1 MAQPPLR
8 PASLPSRL
16 AELTKMDAADPAAA
30 TALLPTV
37 YLAGPDVFHPASKE
51 IGARLGGLC
60 ATHGLRA
67 LYPADSAV
75 PLDAPDAAARI
86 YAADVAMI
94 NACAAVIANV
104 TPWRGPNMD
113 PGTAFEIGYA
123 AARGTP
129 IFIYTEGLVAWAEA
143 DQWRAL
149 DEKVFPKAGEFGHA
163 ENLMCCVPAKGIVK
177 TAEEAIVMASDYL
190 LRVNPHVHQVFQ

>member
-1 MAQPPLR
+1 
-8 PASLPSRL
+8 
-16 AELTKMDAADPAAA
+16 MDAADPAS
-30 TALLPTV
+30 LPAV
-37 YLAGPDVFHPASKE
+37 YLAGPDVFHPASAE
-51 IGARLGGLC
+51 IGTRLAALC

-67 LYPADSAV
+67 LYPADNAV

-94 NACAAVIANV
+94 NACAAVVANV
-104 TPWRGPNMD
+104 APWRGPNMD

-129 IFIYTEGLVAWAEA
+129 VFIYTEGLVAWAEA

-149 DEKVFPKAGEFGHA
+149 DEKVFPKAGEFGRA
-163 ENLMCCVPAKGIVK
+163 ENLMCCVPAKGVAK
-177 TAEEAIVMASDYL
+177 TAEEAIVMASEYL
-190 LRVNPHVHQVFQ
+190 LRLNPPSQKIFQ